1 MTKSKLLQAVILLI
15 GAVICFTV
23 AGCEQEPG
31 KKDGESEC
39 TVTFDTGGGV
49 PETIPP
55 VKVAKGGTLGAD
67 FPSASK
73 TGYEFNG
80 WSDRTTKYTADTV
93 ISKDVALKASW
104 KIIGIKLDD
113 IIKIFAGFAGEKY
126 KAPANFARKSGTN
139 YGKVEQKTYYSNFT
153 EKNRK
158 CMVILPPGYDETKT
172 YPVLYLLHGIGGLH
186 NTDWMDCNA
195 DVITANLINAGK
207 AKPMIVVVPNA
218 RASVNDTDTS
228 MSEESIQGFHNFI
241 YDLQGSL
248 MPFIKENYS
257 VSDRRDQTAIAG
269 LSMGG
274 MESLHI
280 GCRIP
285 EVFGYVGAFSSAP
298 TMPLSDAEITIPKDW
313 NGNMFFMLC
322 CGLQDTTALTSHNR
336 YKNALIKNGVRNV
349 KSFETDGIHDNDYW
363 RNALYFFARCLF

>member
-1 MTKSKLLQAVILLI
+1 MAKSKLFQAVILLI
-15 GAVICFTV
+15 GAAICFFV
-23 AGCEQEPG
+23 AGCEQEAG
-31 KKDGESEC
+31 KEKGESVC
-39 TVTFDTGGGV
+39 TVTFDPAGGAPVDSVQV
-49 PETIPP
+49 P
-55 VKVAKGGTLGAD
+55 KGGTLGAD
-67 FPSASK
+67 FPSAFRA
-73 TGYEFNG
+73 GYEFKSWNKG
-80 WSDRTTKYTADTV
+80 STKYTAETV
-93 ISKDVALKASW
+93 ISESVTLKASW
-104 KIIGIKLDD
+104 NRIGIKLND
-113 IIKIFAGFAGEKY
+113 IIEIFSSFRGENNY

-139 YGKVEQKTYYSNFT
+139 YGKVEEKTYYSNFT

-218 RASVNDTDTS
+218 RASANDTDTS
-228 MSEESIQGFHNFI
+228 MSDASIAGFHNFI

-248 MPFIKENYS
+248 MPFIKENYP

-298 TMPLSDAEITIPKDW
+298 TMPLTDAEITVPKEW
-313 NGNMFFMLC
+313 NGNTFFMLC

-336 YKNALIKNGVRNV
+336 YKNALINNGVKDV
-349 KSFETDGIHDNDYW
+349 ATFETPGVHDNDYW